1 MIWMEQKRQEKEAG
15 ENGEKE
21 EREKK
26 SIFRESGLKK
36 WILMGTAG
44 VLLLLLSVP
53 EMFSGSEKEE
63 EAPAGEEKT
72 EEAQQQ
78 DWEESYVRELEKQLS
93 EVLSSVEGV
102 GNNRVMITLNA
113 SKEEIVEKDQPY
125 TQENEKQS
133 EQGAVVSDSQRL
145 EMSEETVYYEL
156 EDGSRRPYVVKVMQP
171 QIAGIV
177 VVAQGGEVPQIQQ
190 EIIHAAEALFSVPSH
205 KIVVMKMKSA
215 ENR

>member
-1 MIWMEQKRQEKEAG
+1 MIWMEQKKQEKEAG
-15 ENGEKE
+15 ENAEKE
-21 EREKK
+21 EKEKK

-53 EMFSGSEKEE
+53 ELFSSTEKEK
-63 EAPAGEEKT
+63 EAPDLEKVQ
-72 EEAQQQ
+72 EAEQ
-78 DWEESYVRELEKQLS
+78 DWEESYVRGLEKQLS

-102 GNNRVMITLNA
+102 GNNRVMITLNS

-145 EMSEETVYYEL
+145 EKSEETVYYEL
-156 EDGSRRPYVVKVMQP
+156 EDGSRRPYVVKIMQP

-190 EIIHAAEALFSVPSH
+190 EIIHAAEVLFSVPSH

-215 ENR
+215 EGR